1 MKKRRVSIEKIG
13 AFVNGDALAG
23 GSSAFSGIFTRT
35 IACDPPYR
43 GSFS

>member
-13 AFVNGDALAG
+13 AFVNGDGLAG
-23 GSSAFSGIFTRT
+23 GSSAFSGIFTRVV
-35 IACDPPYR
+35 ACDPPYQ